1 MFRRF
6 FLLLGLVLLASI
18 PAKAQ
23 ALGLGDKVEV
33 FGGFSYMRVDASP
46 SFNAAGWEFSGEYKP
61 ASWIGG
67 VADFSGDY
75 GSNTSLH
82 TFLFGPQVHWPA
94 RVSPFAHILIGAAH
108 VSSFGFGSTGFAVA
122 IGGGID
128 TEIAPS
134 ISWRIIQGDYL
145 PAHLFGSTR
154 NNARISTGIVIHF

>member
-1 MFRRF
+1 MLRRF
-6 FLLLGLVLLASI
+6 SFLLGLILMASI

-23 ALGLGDKVEV
+23 LNLGDRVQV
-33 FGGFSYMRVDASP
+33 FGGFSYMRVDNSP
-46 SFNAAGWEFSGEYKP
+46 SFNSAGWEFSGEYKP

-75 GSNTSLH
+75 GSNTSIH
-82 TFLFGPQVHWPA
+82 TFLFGPQVSWPA
-94 RVSPFAHILIGAAH
+94 RVSPFAHILIGGAH
-108 VSSFGFGSTGFAVA
+108 ASSFGVGSTGFAVA

-145 PAHLFGSTR
+145 PAHFFGATR